1 MLLSVVSPGRW
12 KPERRAKE
20 REEGRDHTPRAS
32 QAYPNGAGN
41 VPPGQVESGL
51 TMSSHE
57 GRAKVTW
64 ERKNPKD
71 LNARAFSGN

>member
-1 MLLSVVSPGRW
+1 MFSNRFLHKSYFKKLMLLSVVSPGRW

-51 TMSSHE
+51 TMPSHE
-57 GRAKVTW
+57 G
-64 ERKNPKD
+64 
-71 LNARAFSGN
+71 